1 MVLGYVSL
9 SVCLTLTLSL
19 SLSLNGPWVCWVF
32 ARESEIVRE
41 SVCAC
46 VRERVSLSMCVFLC
60 VSLCVSLS
68 LTLSLSSMTSHTRN
82 TPAHSRLCWNVGV
95 LVAEEV

>member
-1 MVLGYVSL
+1 MAGDKTRSERYI
-9 SVCLTLTLSL
+9 
-19 SLSLNGPWVCWVF
+19 SLNGPWVCWVF

-68 LTLSLSSMTSHTRN
+68 LTLSLYFIYDVTHT
-82 TPAHSRLCWNVGV
+82 
-95 LVAEEV
+95 

>member
-1 MVLGYVSL
+1 MAGDKTRSERYI
-9 SVCLTLTLSL
+9 
-19 SLSLNGPWVCWVF
+19 SLNGPWVCWVF

-46 VRERVSLSMCVFLC
+46 VRERVSLSLC
-60 VSLCVSLS
+60 VCFVCLSLCVCLS
-68 LTLSLSSMTSHTRN
+68 LSLSSMTSHTRN